1 MLRGMDWKAEKRH
14 ATRAA
19 TSIVKPVWHLNR
31 VLGPMTVILAG
42 PLAALIGYVTSSW
55 AWGVATLLGFL
66 FALSFAEVFQ
76 RERQAHRS
84 ASREATT
91 LALLFDRGEFALD
104 GLHTGHLF
112 MKHDKT
118 DEEFERSRQIVIKDR
133 ERAHKWIEDAEQSI
147 GANIS
152 PEAARSFR
160 AHPNVTP
167 SLLPSPDLPDHARP
181 LWDDIACRLAW
192 IALRLERL
200 EDGGK

>member
-76 RERQAHRS
+76 RECQAHRS
-84 ASREATT
+84 A
-91 LALLFDRGEFALD
+91 
-104 GLHTGHLF
+104 
-112 MKHDKT
+112 
-118 DEEFERSRQIVIKDR
+118 
-133 ERAHKWIEDAEQSI
+133 
-147 GANIS
+147 
-152 PEAARSFR
+152 
-160 AHPNVTP
+160 
-167 SLLPSPDLPDHARP
+167 
-181 LWDDIACRLAW
+181 
-192 IALRLERL
+192 
-200 EDGGK
+200 